1 LAAAALTVIGTGVY
15 LLSRSGS
22 GRVPDMPAVAVDDEQ
37 LAFALKRLKDRAALP
52 VEADYA
58 ERVTGA
64 YYQLNRAESGVDSVD
79 GLNRLMAQF
88 EQTTGIP
95 STARKE
101 RYLLLGDRL
110 AVAFEVRLQKLLAA
124 ASQKGLSRLI
134 KSGAPEYLSVVEIS
148 GSFVSTMAR
157 MNTLREDGT
166 LTVPSYIPQIVFRRR
181 WRMLGGLPYRYQ
193 FLPVESL
200 VDSYYLLRWSSPTL
214 VDERVRAAARV
225 KRFVPAFDEI
235 LARAI
240 VYHEGGETKKAIALL
255 EAHRTR
261 KANRDVLE
269 QFLRFLKNR

>member
-1 LAAAALTVIGTGVY
+1 
-15 LLSRSGS
+15 
-22 GRVPDMPAVAVDDEQ
+22 VAVDDEQ